1 MSRADFE
8 IDLSNVFEA
17 GAIILALLALPKGD
31 ETEPQDLVAS
41 LCHLALKA
49 RLGVDETTAK
59 EVPIKPAYAFR
70 NEADVVRD
78 LKLIERLLRDEILAA
93 RLAVP
98 LLQKAKSGRVPKL
111 PKDVERLSLNELSKI
126 ALSDLVEK
134 GDVSEEAEPKEILK
148 LGSGGRVFPVIL
160 GRGTILDAAVPW
172 LLNRGA
178 A

>member
-31 ETEPQDLVAS
+31 ETERADLVAS

-49 RLGVDETTAK
+49 RLGVDEATQAK

-78 LKLIERLLRDEILAA
+78 LKLIERLLRDRILAA

-98 LLQKAKSGRVPKL
+98 LLQKAELGRVPKL

-134 GDVSEEAEPKEILK
+134 GDVSEEAEPGNIET
-148 LGSGGRVFPVIL
+148 RVWRPSFPVIL